1 MRPIPEHEIRTAA
14 QAVEAGNLVVIPTQR
29 WYMIC
34 ADATNTTA
42 CHRIFD
48 AKHRPR
54 SKSLVLITPSTSHCR
69 EMFTVNDD
77 AQRLMDAFWPGDL
90 ALRLPWRDEQTAH
103 QHEPVGT
110 PALVTHAPGPLGHLA
125 QSANVPIAATTVNIS
140 GDASLDAPGPA
151 ITTTEVNDFLNLTG
165 IAVSVIL
172 DGGIC
177 PAANHLTIVD
187 CSATDARL
195 DRPGLVHE
203 RAIAAALAR

>member
-1 MRPIPEHEIRTAA
+1 
-14 QAVEAGNLVVIPTQR
+14 
-29 WYMIC
+29 
-34 ADATNTTA
+34 
-42 CHRIFD
+42 
-48 AKHRPR
+48 
-54 SKSLVLITPSTSHCR
+54 
-69 EMFTVNDD
+69 MFTVNDD
-77 AQRLMDAFWPGDL
+77 AQRLMDASWPGDL